1 MNRNRNLN
9 KKEFFSEKRIFSLFR
24 VRISGKGV
32 IDMLP
37 VKQKEDTFEKE
48 NELLFRMLERG
59 RPESA
64 HSDLKK
70 PPVQEA
76 HTGHPV
82 ITAMLLTFA
91 VLLVSAAVLIGL
103 DLTGITGTPKTA
115 PIPEEEASLCS
126 VSEAGTGGQEEYRLE
141 IDGDGLSVYRN
152 GRVERQIRYPLGQ
165 LSDYDRALLSSGIGF
180 SDENALKKALE
191 DYTS

>member
-24 VRISGKGV
+24 ARISGKGV

-64 HSDLKK
+64 HSDPKK

-82 ITAMLLTFA
+82 ITAMLLT
-91 VLLVSAAVLIGL
+91 LSLIH
-103 DLTGITGTPKTA
+103 I
-115 PIPEEEASLCS
+115 
-126 VSEAGTGGQEEYRLE
+126 
-141 IDGDGLSVYRN
+141 
-152 GRVERQIRYPLGQ
+152 
-165 LSDYDRALLSSGIGF
+165 
-180 SDENALKKALE
+180 
-191 DYTS
+191 

>member
-1 MNRNRNLN
+1 
-9 KKEFFSEKRIFSLFR
+9 
-24 VRISGKGV
+24 
-32 IDMLP
+32 MLP

-64 HSDLKK
+64 HSDPKK

-126 VSEAGTGGQEEYRLE
+126 VSEAGTGRQEEYRLE
-141 IDGDGLSVYRN
+141 IDGDGLSV
-152 GRVERQIRYPLGQ
+152 
-165 LSDYDRALLSSGIGF
+165 
-180 SDENALKKALE
+180 
-191 DYTS
+191 